1 MDKETLASYGW
12 IVITLIVMMF
22 LILLATPLGDYVG
35 KTATNVK
42 NGVMSVAD
50 KADYDK
56 EKEDMNE
63 LFDGDDTGHGTDIN
77 QNTVKPSDSN
87 SNNNNKT
94 TYLMGDVN
102 KDGEINS
109 IDALYVSRYLRNMEI
124 KNGKEIKEQW
134 FNSETKTITS
144 LENSSTGTLTSKF
157 DTSSQTL
164 TLNGAMPLN
173 SHYYGNLITNRFLKD
188 DTYQLELEYVSGS
201 VSTDAINGDF
211 GRSPHCITL
220 DFYNPNVSKSENRH
234 IVNVRLPNINGVART
249 NLETLTV
256 TQNDEDNCTDLL
268 LTLYAGDSAITFNN
282 YKIKINVKKLKDT
295 ERVARANNFNGRALF
310 QNCTDHGITQSWN
323 AQNNTLTLNGTLG
336 ATDMTQGFGF
346 STQVDMD
353 AQYKL
358 TLTHM
363 GGSATTTTSSSTNYY
378 CIALDVMTFDSRR
391 LQAIG
396 RTRHYVDTYLPL
408 LKHDNT
414 LQPSTTSNTLII
426 NASNN
431 YAGMNTSDFK
441 TMVDRACGL
450 TLGIYSGGNATTF
463 NNYTLKVELE
473 RLDKISAREY
483 QKDPAGNDILSL
495 DLAVADCDGDGQIT
509 EADNII
515 LHQYLADWDSAKE
528 IMRKSY
534 EKYN

>member
-63 LFDGDDTGHGTDIN
+63 LFDGDDTGHGADIN
-77 QNTVKPSDSN
+77 QNTVKPSDNN
-87 SNNNNKT
+87 SNNNNET
-94 TYLMGDVN
+94 AYLMGDVN
-102 KDGEINS
+102 KDGEING
-109 IDALYVSRYLRNMEI
+109 IDALYISKYLRNIEI
-124 KNGKEIKEQW
+124 KNGKEIKGQW
-134 FNSETKTITS
+134 FVSGTVGVKS
-144 LENSSTGTLTSKF
+144 FENGSVGNLISKF
-157 DTSSQTL
+157 DTSSQTF
-164 TLNGAMPLN
+164 TLSGTMPLN
-173 SHYYGNLITNRFLKD
+173 SHFYGNLITNRFLKD
-188 DTYQLELEYVSGS
+188 DTYQLQLEYVSGS
-201 VSTDAINGDF
+201 VTTNAVNGDF
-211 GRSPHCITL
+211 SRSPHCITL
-220 DFYNPNVSKSENRH
+220 DFYNPNVLRAEDRH
-234 IVNVRLPNINGVART
+234 IVNVRLPNVNGVART
-249 NLETLTV
+249 NSETLTV
-256 TQNDEDNCTDLL
+256 TQNDEDNCTDLR

-282 YKIKINVKKLKDT
+282 YKIKISVKKLKET
-295 ERVARANNFNGRALF
+295 ERVARANNFNGRTLF
-310 QNCTDHGITQSWN
+310 QNCTDHGITQRWN
-323 AQNNTLTLNGTLG
+323 AQNSTLTLNGTL
-336 ATDMTQGFGF
+336 AANDMTQGFGF
-346 STQVDMD
+346 STRIDMD

-358 TLTHM
+358 TLTHI
-363 GGSATTTTSSSTNYY
+363 GGSATTNTNSNTNYY
-378 CIALDVMTFDSRR
+378 CIALDVMSYDSRR
-391 LQAIG
+391 LRAIG
-396 RTRHYVDTYLPL
+396 RTRHYVDTHLPL
-408 LKHDNT
+408 LKHDNAV
-414 LQPSTTSNTLII
+414 QPSTTSNTLII

-450 TLGIYSGGNATTF
+450 TLGIYSGGNATKF
-463 NNYTLKVELE
+463 DDYTLKVEVE
-473 RLDKISAREY
+473 RLNKISAREY
-483 QKDPAGNDILSL
+483 QKNQAGDDILSL

-528 IMRKSY
+528 IMRKAY